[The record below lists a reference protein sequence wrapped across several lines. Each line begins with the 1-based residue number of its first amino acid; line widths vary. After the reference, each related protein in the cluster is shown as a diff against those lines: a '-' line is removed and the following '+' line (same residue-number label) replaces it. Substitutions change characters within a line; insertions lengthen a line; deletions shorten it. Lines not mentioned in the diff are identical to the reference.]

1 MFNFN
6 ELQSL
11 SENKAEKTPPTKVV
25 IELFRHSFKE
35 NDANRPNSEL
45 LLTPK
50 GRELAR
56 NHGENLRP
64 YPERAVAGASL
75 LDRTAET
82 AMLTMLADEIDIETD
97 DSLAAME
104 EKVANYL
111 PVGKKLYRDER
122 LGFTLSDGPAG
133 EAALQS
139 FKEGKYIE
147 WLIKD
152 SDKDVL
158 KNRDEVTTSYLRQA
172 GNIAELLERYQAVGN
187 SFHRLVE
194 DKDKLEQHG
203 AKLERYLVSHQG
215 VAESFVAKAIE
226 IQEGLAARNQFTTNL
241 GNGWAETKG
250 IHIEIINDENGQ
262 RSFISYQEADG
273 KEKELLVK
281 ADTLVAII
289 KEREELEKVCAK
301 Q

>member
-6 ELQSL
+6 ELQGL

-25 IELFRHSFKE
+25 VELFRHSLKE
-35 NDANRPNSEL
+35 NDPNRPNSEL
-45 LLTPK
+45 LLTPE

-56 NHGENLRP
+56 AHGENLRP

-75 LDRTAET
+75 MDRAAET
-82 AMLTMLADEIDIETD
+82 AMLTMLADEMEIETS
-97 DSLAAME
+97 DSLAGME

-122 LGFTLSDGPAG
+122 LGFALDKGPAG
-133 EAALQS
+133 EAGIRT

-147 WLIKD
+147 WLIKN
-152 SDKDVL
+152 SDQDVVENKD
-158 KNRDEVTTSYLRQA
+158 KITTSYLRQA

-215 VAESFVAKAIE
+215 VAESFVAKVIE
-226 IQEGLAARNQFTTNL
+226 LQEGVTARNQFTANL

-273 KEKELLVK
+273 SEKELLVK
-281 ADTLVAII
+281 PDTLAAII
-289 KEREELEKVCAK
+289 KEREELEKACA
-301 Q
+301 QQ